1 MVLDLLGP
9 SLEDL
14 FNLFN
19 CSFSLKPVLLLVDQL
34 VMSFLL
40 PRMLLIYH
48 SFSSIITMVLDLLAP
63 SLEDLFNSFDSS
75 FSLKMVLLLTD

>member
-48 SFSSIITMVLDLLAP
+48 SFSNIITMVLDLLVP

-75 FSLKMVLLLTD
+75 FSLKMVLLLTN